1 MKRWFAPLVVGMVL
15 LYAALAVSAAG
26 CLVLQTEEP
35 GHAHHTP
42 SHAAHSTLCA
52 WVCQVNPT
60 VSIQTVAP
68 LLAFFVVVAMQ
79 RLVGTAPQLQ
89 FISAV
94 SRSRAPPSV
103 IFF

>member
-26 CLVLQTEEP
+26 CLVLQAEES

-42 SHAAHSTLCA
+42 SHTAHSTLCA

-60 VSIQTVAP
+60 VSIQAVAP
-68 LLAFFVVVAMQ
+68 LLAFFAVVAMQ
-79 RLVGTAPQLQ
+79 RLVSAVPQLH

-94 SRSRAPPSV
+94 SRSRAPPQ
-103 IFF
+103 

>member
-1 MKRWFAPLVVGMVL
+1 MKRWFAPFAVGVAL

-26 CLVLQTEEP
+26 CLVMQTEEP

-68 LLAFFVVVAMQ
+68 LLAFFAVVAMQ
-79 RLVGTAPQLQ
+79 RLVGTAPQFH

-94 SRSRAPPSV
+94 SRSRAPPQ
-103 IFF
+103 

>member
-1 MKRWFAPLVVGMVL
+1 MKRWFVPFVAGMVL

-26 CLVLQTEEP
+26 CLVMQMEES
-35 GHAHHTP
+35 GHAHHAP

-60 VSIQTVAP
+60 VSLHAAAP

-79 RLVGTAPQLQ
+79 RLVGAAPQLH
-89 FISAV
+89 FMSTV
-94 SRSRAPPSV
+94 SRSRAPPQ
-103 IFF
+103 

>member
-26 CLVLQTEEP
+26 CLVLQVEEP

-60 VSIQTVAP
+60 VSLQAVAP
-68 LLAFFVVVAMQ
+68 LLEFFAVVAIQ
-79 RLVGTAPQLQ
+79 RLVAAAPQLH
-89 FISAV
+89 FISTV
-94 SRSRAPPSV
+94 SRSRAPPQ
-103 IFF
+103 

>member
-1 MKRWFAPLVVGMVL
+1 MKRWFAPFVVGMVL
-15 LYAALAVSAAG
+15 LYTALAVSAAG

-60 VSIQTVAP
+60 VSIHSAVP
-68 LLAFFVVVAMQ
+68 LLALFVLIAIQ
-79 RLVGTAPQLQ
+79 RLVGTALQLH

-94 SRSRAPPSV
+94 SRSRAPPQ
-103 IFF
+103 

>member
-1 MKRWFAPLVVGMVL
+1 MKRWFAPFVVGMVL

-26 CLVLQTEEP
+26 CLILQTEGP

-60 VSIQTVAP
+60 VSIHTAVP
-68 LLAFFVVVAMQ
+68 LLAFFVVIAMQ
-79 RLVGTAPQLQ
+79 RLVGTVPLLH

-94 SRSRAPPSV
+94 SRSRAPPQ
-103 IFF
+103 

>member
-1 MKRWFAPLVVGMVL
+1 MKRWFTPFVVGMVL

-26 CLVLQTEEP
+26 CLVMQTEES
-35 GHAHHTP
+35 GHAHHTS

-60 VSIQTVAP
+60 VSIHTAAP

-79 RLVGTAPQLQ
+79 RLVGAAPQLH
-89 FISAV
+89 FISTV
-94 SRSRAPPSV
+94 SRSRAPPR
-103 IFF
+103 

>member
-1 MKRWFAPLVVGMVL
+1 MKRWFVPFAAGMVL

-26 CLVLQTEEP
+26 CLVLQAEER

-52 WVCQVNPT
+52 WICQVNPT

-68 LLAFFVVVAMQ
+68 LVVFFAVIAMQ
-79 RLVGTAPQLQ
+79 RLVGTAPQLH
-89 FISAV
+89 FMSAV
-94 SRSRAPPSV
+94 SRSRAPPQ
-103 IFF
+103 